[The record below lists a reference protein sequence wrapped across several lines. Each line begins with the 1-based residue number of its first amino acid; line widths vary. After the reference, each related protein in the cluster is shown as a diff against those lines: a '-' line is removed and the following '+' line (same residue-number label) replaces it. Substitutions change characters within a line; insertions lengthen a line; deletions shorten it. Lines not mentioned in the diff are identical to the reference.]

1 MLTLTPHKDNIV
13 IAHMRTGKK
22 TVPIMWHPV
31 VKEELRNSVDDLGSF
46 FTQPFRDRFE
56 LSEDQSHSIQNHLVK
71 NEVCEKN
78 QSKYFK
84 CKTAIQESLTREMDI
99 ADTDSSFEI
108 HFPPGS
114 DTWGCLHLCVSSSGG
129 GKTYAVKER
138 VLENLNGPKKD
149 RRKFY
154 WFSPEWN
161 IDETVSELKD
171 TKYRENVF
179 GIDISDDSVEKSEY
193 GTPEEFF
200 KAEVET
206 RIKHAS
212 PGSVIIADDPMDA
225 SPGVAVPLRNLINKM
240 QRVSRHKK
248 IALIFILPSIRSGI
262 WSSQASNSCRFF
274 TLFPR
279 SQKGKIIEYLNRDLG
294 MRLPEARRAVHDFA
308 ASGRQMTVRIH
319 APQAL
324 IGPKLIRLL

>member
-1 MLTLTPHKDNIV
+1 MLTLTPHKENVV
-13 IAHMRTGKK
+13 IANMRSGKK
-22 TVPIMWHPV
+22 NVPIMWHPV
-31 VKEELRNSVDDLGSF
+31 VKEELRNSVDDLGTF
-46 FTQPFRDRFE
+46 FTQDFRDRFE
-56 LSEDQSHSIQNHLVK
+56 LSEDQSDSIKTHLVQ
-71 NEVCEKN
+71 NQVCEQN
-78 QSKYFK
+78 QSKFFK
-84 CKTAIQESLTREMDI
+84 CKKAIQESLVREMNI
-99 ADTDSSFEI
+99 ADTDGEFEI
-108 HFPPGS
+108 HFPPGN
-114 DTWGCLHLCVSSSGG
+114 DTWGCLHLYVSSSGG
-129 GKTYAVKER
+129 GKTYAVKQR
-138 VLENLNGPKKD
+138 VLQNLNGPKKD

-161 IDETVSELKD
+161 IDETVAELKD
-171 TKYRENVF
+171 PKYRENVF

-193 GTPEEFF
+193 KTPEEFF

-212 PGSVIIADDPMDA
+212 KGSVIIADDPMDA
-225 SPGVAVPLRNLINKM
+225 SPGVAIPLRNLINKM

-248 IALIFILPSIRSGI
+248 IGLIFILHSIRSGI

-279 SQKGKIIEYLNRDLG
+279 SQKGKIIDYLNRDLG
-294 MRLPEARRAVHDFA
+294 MRLSEARRAVNDFA